1 MAEGDCVTK
10 VILWGS
16 CEEYGIFCKYFQFE
30 VLKGNMQIEAVCL
43 NGVHQISRI
52 DGIEVIR
59 VEELMF
65 REYDYLIDMNRQ
77 ERTAVTRILELL
89 QVPRSKVILASIFQQ
104 AYFDLK
110 RWIAVQESKVSIIS
124 DNCWGGITYHSLGLE
139 FLSPFINLFLESGDY
154 LRLLENFAYYME
166 QPLYLLE
173 EKYEV
178 NLKRNY
184 PVVGLG
190 DIKLFFNH
198 YTDFEQA
205 AQIWEKRKQRI
216 NYGNLLVE
224 MRIESREALD
234 RFLALPFE
242 HKIGFSTVPCD
253 EKDILSFPIIE
264 NGYLQSRYG
273 NVIGYFVNE
282 LASVV
287 SKEGKLYDS
296 LKLLN
301 HEEDYVKVDYVR

>member
-1 MAEGDCVTK
+1 
-10 VILWGS
+10 
-16 CEEYGIFCKYFQFE
+16 
-30 VLKGNMQIEAVCL
+30 MQIEAVCL

-59 VEELMF
+59 VEELAS

-77 ERTAVTRILELL
+77 ERAAVTRILELL
-89 QVPRSKVILASIFQQ
+89 RVPRSKVILANLFQQ

-139 FLSPFINLFLESGDY
+139 FLSPFINLFLESEDY
-154 LRLLENFAYYME
+154 LRLLENFDYYMG
-166 QPLYLLE
+166 QPLYLVE

-184 PVVGLG
+184 PIIGMG

-205 AQIWEKRKQRI
+205 AEIWEKRKQRI

-224 MRIESREALD
+224 MRIESKEALD

-242 HKIGFSTVPCD
+242 HKIGFSTVPCS
-253 EKDILSFPIIE
+253 EKDIMYFPIVE
-264 NGYLQSRYG
+264 NEYLQNKYA
-273 NVIGYFVNE
+273 NTIGYFVNE
-282 LASVV
+282 IASIV
-287 SKEGKLYDS
+287 SGEGKLYDS

-301 HEEDYVKVDYVR
+301 HEEDYVKVAYTG

>member
-1 MAEGDCVTK
+1 MTK

-198 YTDFEQA
+198 STDFEQA

>member
-1 MAEGDCVTK
+1 MTK

>member
-1 MAEGDCVTK
+1 MTK

-77 ERTAVTRILELL
+77 ERTAVTSILELL

>member
-1 MAEGDCVTK
+1 MTK

-139 FLSPFINLFLESGDY
+139 FLSPFINSFLESGDY

>member
-1 MAEGDCVTK
+1 MTK

-77 ERTAVTRILELL
+77 ERTAVSRILELQ

-173 EKYEV
+173 EKYEE

>member
-1 MAEGDCVTK
+1 MTK

-16 CEEYGIFCKYFQFE
+16 CEEYGIFYKYLHFE

-43 NGVHQISRI
+43 NGVHQINRI

-59 VEELMF
+59 VEELAS

-77 ERTAVTRILELL
+77 ERAVVTRILELL
-89 QVPRSKVILASIFQQ
+89 RVPRSKVILANLFQQ

-139 FLSPFINLFLESGDY
+139 FLSPFINLFLESEDY
-154 LRLLENFAYYME
+154 LRLLENFDYYMG
-166 QPLYLLE
+166 QPLYLVE

-184 PVVGLG
+184 PIIGMG
-190 DIKLFFNH
+190 DVKLFFNH

-205 AQIWEKRKQRI
+205 AKIWEKRKQRI
-216 NYGNLLVE
+216 NYENLLVE
-224 MRIESREALD
+224 MRIESKEALD

-242 HKIGFSTVPCD
+242 HKIGFSTVPCS
-253 EKDILSFPIIE
+253 EKGIMYFPIVE
-264 NGYLQSRYG
+264 NEYLQNKYA
-273 NVIGYFVNE
+273 NTIGYFVNE
-282 LASVV
+282 IASIV

-301 HEEDYVKVDYVR
+301 HEEDYVKVVYTG

>member
-1 MAEGDCVTK
+1 MTK

-16 CEEYGIFCKYFQFE
+16 CEEYGIFCKYLHFE

-59 VEELMF
+59 VEELVS

-77 ERTAVTRILELL
+77 ERAAVDRILDLL
-89 QVPRSKVILASIFQQ
+89 RVPRSKVILANLFQQ

-139 FLSPFINLFLESGDY
+139 FLSPFINLFLESEDY
-154 LRLLENFAYYME
+154 LRLLENFDYYMG
-166 QPLYLLE
+166 QPLYLVE

-184 PVVGLG
+184 PIIGMG

-205 AQIWEKRKQRI
+205 AEIWEKRKQRI

-224 MRIESREALD
+224 MRIESKEALD

-242 HKIGFSTVPCD
+242 HKIGFSTVPCS
-253 EKDILSFPIIE
+253 EKGIMYFPIVE
-264 NGYLQSRYG
+264 NKYLQNKYA
-273 NVIGYFVNE
+273 NTIGYFVNE
-282 LASVV
+282 IASII
-287 SKEGKLYDS
+287 SGEGKLYDS

-301 HEEDYVKVDYVR
+301 HEEDYVKVVYTG

>member
-1 MAEGDCVTK
+1 M
-10 VILWGS
+10 
-16 CEEYGIFCKYFQFE
+16 
-30 VLKGNMQIEAVCL
+30 
-43 NGVHQISRI
+43 
-52 DGIEVIR
+52 
-59 VEELMF
+59 
-65 REYDYLIDMNRQ
+65 
-77 ERTAVTRILELL
+77 
-89 QVPRSKVILASIFQQ
+89 
-104 AYFDLK
+104 
-110 RWIAVQESKVSIIS
+110 
-124 DNCWGGITYHSLGLE
+124 
-139 FLSPFINLFLESGDY
+139 
-154 LRLLENFAYYME
+154 
-166 QPLYLLE
+166 
-173 EKYEV
+173 
-178 NLKRNY
+178 
-184 PVVGLG
+184 G

>member
-1 MAEGDCVTK
+1 MTK

-216 NYGNLLVE
+216 NYENLLVE